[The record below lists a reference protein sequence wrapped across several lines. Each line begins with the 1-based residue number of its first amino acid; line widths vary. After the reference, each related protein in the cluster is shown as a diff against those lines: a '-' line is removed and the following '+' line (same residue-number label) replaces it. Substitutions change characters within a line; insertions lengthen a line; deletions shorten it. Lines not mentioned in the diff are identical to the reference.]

1 MRMPARRGRRRG
13 IIIVALVAILLIGL
27 WSARFYTDVLW
38 FQEVGLSSVLF
49 KSLATQFFVGAAVGI
64 LVAALVWLN
73 LAFAARVGP
82 AYRVPRS
89 EVIGGGDPLER
100 YRDAVAPYLKWLRLA
115 VAVFVGVLAGLGASS
130 AWQNFLLWANR
141 VDFGEVDPQFGRDIG
156 FYVFELPFLKDVTEY
171 LWFGL
176 IAALVLSAAA
186 HYFHGSLRPEIGLRG
201 LAPAVL
207 AHLSVL
213 LGCLALVKA
222 AQYYLGTFEL
232 NFSPR
237 GVVTGASYTD
247 VNAHLPALRLLA
259 IISVISAIL
268 FLVNIRFRRLSLP
281 IAAVGIWILTAVLAG
296 ALWPSLVQRFSVE
309 PQELQRERPF
319 IQRNLEATNAAFD
332 LADVTENTFPA
343 TSELAAEDIE
353 TNDSL
358 LENVRVWDPSVLQQ
372 AYTQLQA
379 IRTYYE
385 FPDVDIDRYVVDG
398 QMRQILL
405 SAREIS
411 LSDLPEESQSWPNLH
426 LQYTHGYGLVAS
438 LANGTTSAGQ
448 PAFLVKDLPGT
459 VQSGAEALDTEQ
471 GQPRIYFGESFEP
484 RDYSVVN
491 TEQAEIDFENEA
503 GVERSNYDGDGG
515 IPVGNYL
522 RRLAF
527 AIREVDY
534 RLMLSGLI
542 TNDSK
547 IMLYRDVR
555 DRVLRAAPFLSL
567 DHDPYPA
574 VIDGRIVW
582 ILDAY
587 TTTPWYPYSQRFDLT
602 DIVGEAD
609 AGTLSGDVNY
619 VRNSVKVA
627 VDAYN
632 GTMDFY
638 IVDESDPLIQTWNNA
653 FPALFSD
660 EEPPSELR
668 EHFRYPEDLFMIQSQ
683 VFLTYHI
690 DDPDDFYSKA
700 DQWALARNVE
710 GDYVVPTY
718 LLISLPGE
726 TEQEF
731 VLTRPFTPN
740 QRNNMVA
747 LMVARSDPENYGEI
761 LSFEFPRTRQ
771 VPGPLQ
777 VDNLI
782 NQDFE
787 ISQDLSLLRQG
798 GSDVDF
804 GSLVILPIEDSILYI
819 QPLFVTATDQTG
831 GGIPELKRVVLV
843 FGEEVVMEETFDE
856 ALATLFDLEQPPVV
870 AQDEEQ
876 PPPDGQP
883 PPDAGPGGA
892 PQGARA
898 ELARLVQQAGTVYER
913 AQQALQAGD
922 FETYGRLIDRLGEL
936 IARAEGLSQ

>member
-1 MRMPARRGRRRG
+1 MRVPARRSRRRG
-13 IIIVALVAILLIGL
+13 IIIVAVLLILFTALG
-27 WSARFYTDVLW
+27 SARFYTDVLW

-49 KSLATQFFVGAAVGI
+49 KSLGTQFLVGTAVAI
-64 LVAALVWLN
+64 LVGALVWLN
-73 LAFAARVGP
+73 LVFAARTGP
-82 AYRVPRS
+82 AYRIPRT
-89 EVIGGGDPLER
+89 EVIGRADPLER
-100 YRDAVAPYLKWLRLA
+100 YRDALAPYLKWLRLA
-115 VAVFVGVLAGLGASS
+115 LAVFVGVLAGIGASS
-130 AWQNFLLWANR
+130 SWQNFLLWANR
-141 VDFGEVDPQFGRDIG
+141 VEFGEADPQFGRDIG
-156 FYVFELPFLKDVTEY
+156 FYVFELPFLKNVTDY
-171 LWFGL
+171 LWFGFM
-176 IAALVLSAAA
+176 AALVLSAAA

-259 IISVISAIL
+259 IISIISAIL

-296 ALWPSLVQRFSVE
+296 ALWPALIQRFSVE
-309 PQELQRERPF
+309 PQELQRELPF
-319 IQRNLEATNAAFD
+319 IKRNLDATNEAFG
-332 LADVTENTFPA
+332 LADVTEATFPA
-343 TSELAAEDIE
+343 STDLTADDIG
-353 TNDSL
+353 TNEPL
-358 LENVRVWDPSVLQQ
+358 LENVRVWDPSVLQR

-379 IRTYYE
+379 IRTYYR
-385 FPDVDIDRYVVDG
+385 FDDVDIDRYVVDG
-398 QMRQILL
+398 QTRQVLL

-411 LSDLPEESQSWPNLH
+411 LDDLPEESQNWPNLH

-438 LANGTTSAGQ
+438 LANGTTVAGQ
-448 PAFLVKDLPGT
+448 PAFLVKDVPGT
-459 VQSGAEALDTEQ
+459 VQQGAEALDTEPPA
-471 GQPRIYFGESFEP
+471 GQPRVYFGESFEP
-484 RDYSVVN
+484 QDYSVVN
-491 TEQAEIDFENEA
+491 TEQAEIDFENEG
-503 GVERSNYDGDGG
+503 GVERSNYDGEGG
-515 IPVGNYL
+515 VPVGNYL

-527 AIREVDY
+527 AIREVDAN
-534 RLMLSGLI
+534 LLLSGLI
-542 TNDSK
+542 RDDSK

-574 VIDGRIVW
+574 VIDGRVMW
-582 ILDAY
+582 VLDAY
-587 TTTPWYPYSQRFDLT
+587 TSTPWYPYSQRFDFT
-602 DIVGEAD
+602 EIVDSAEAGVLDGER
-609 AGTLSGDVNY
+609 NY
-619 VRNSVKVA
+619 LRNSVKIV

-638 IVDESDPLIQTWNNA
+638 IVDESDPLVQTWSNA

-660 EEPPSELR
+660 EEPPPELQ

-690 DDPDDFYSKA
+690 DDPADFYSKS
-700 DQWALARNVE
+700 DQWALARNVD
-710 GDYVVPTY
+710 GQDVVPTY
-718 LLISLPGE
+718 LLIALPGQ

-740 QRNNMVA
+740 ARNNMVA

-761 LSFEFPRTRQ
+761 MTFEFPRTRQ

-804 GSLVILPIEDSILYI
+804 GSLVILPIEDAILYI
-819 QPLFVTATDQTG
+819 QPLFVTATDQSG

-843 FGEEVVMEETFDE
+843 FGEDVVMEETFDE
-856 ALATLFDLEQPPVV
+856 ALATLFELEEPPVV
-870 AQDEEQ
+870 AEE
-876 PPPDGQP
+876 
-883 PPDAGPGGA
+883 PPDAPPQPPDEGPDGGQTA
-892 PQGARA
+892 NA
-898 ELARLVQQAGTVYER
+898 ELTRIVQQAGAVYER

-922 FETYGRLIDRLGEL
+922 FETYGRLIDRLGDL
-936 IARAEGLSQ
+936 IARAEALSQ

>member
-1 MRMPARRGRRRG
+1 
-13 IIIVALVAILLIGL
+13 
-27 WSARFYTDVLW
+27 
-38 FQEVGLSSVLF
+38 
-49 KSLATQFFVGAAVGI
+49 
-64 LVAALVWLN
+64 
-73 LAFAARVGP
+73 
-82 AYRVPRS
+82 
-89 EVIGGGDPLER
+89 
-100 YRDAVAPYLKWLRLA
+100 
-115 VAVFVGVLAGLGASS
+115 
-130 AWQNFLLWANR
+130 
-141 VDFGEVDPQFGRDIG
+141 
-156 FYVFELPFLKDVTEY
+156 
-171 LWFGL
+171 
-176 IAALVLSAAA
+176 
-186 HYFHGSLRPEIGLRG
+186 
-201 LAPAVL
+201 
-207 AHLSVL
+207 SVL
-213 LGCLALVKA
+213 LGCLALVKS

-259 IISVISAIL
+259 IISIISAIL

-296 ALWPSLVQRFSVE
+296 ALWPALIQRFSVE
-309 PQELQRERPF
+309 PQELQRELPF
-319 IQRNLEATNAAFD
+319 IKRNLDATNQAFD
-332 LADVTENTFPA
+332 LADVTEASFPA
-343 TSELAAEDIE
+343 SDDLTADDIS
-353 TNDSL
+353 TNESL
-358 LENVRVWDPSVLQQ
+358 LENVRVWDPSVLQR

-379 IRTYYE
+379 IRTYYR
-385 FPDVDIDRYVVDG
+385 FDDVDIDRYVVDG
-398 QMRQILL
+398 QTRQVLL

-411 LSDLPEESQSWPNLH
+411 LDDLPEESQNWPNLH

-438 LANGTTSAGQ
+438 LANGTTVAGQ
-448 PAFLVKDLPGT
+448 PAFLVKDVPGT
-459 VQSGAEALDTEQ
+459 VQEGAEALDTEPPA
-471 GQPRIYFGESFEP
+471 GQPRVYFGESFEP
-484 RDYSVVN
+484 QDYSVVN
-491 TEQAEIDFENEA
+491 TEQAEIDFENEG
-503 GVERSNYDGDGG
+503 GVERSNYEGEGG
-515 IPVGNYL
+515 VPVGNYL

-527 AIREVDY
+527 AIREVDAN
-534 RLMLSGLI
+534 LLLSGLI
-542 TNDSK
+542 RDDSK

-574 VIDGRIVW
+574 VIDGRVMW

-587 TTTPWYPYSQRFDLT
+587 TSTPWYPYSQRFDFTEIIDSAEAGVL
-602 DIVGEAD
+602 DGER
-609 AGTLSGDVNY
+609 NY
-619 VRNSVKVA
+619 LRNSVKIV

-638 IVDESDPLIQTWNNA
+638 IVDESDPLVQTWSNA

-660 EEPPSELR
+660 EEPPPELQ

-690 DDPDDFYSKA
+690 DDPADFYSKS
-700 DQWALARNVE
+700 DQWALAHNVD
-710 GDYVVPTY
+710 GQDVVPTY
-718 LLISLPGE
+718 LLIALPGQS
-726 TEQEF
+726 EQEF

-740 QRNNMVA
+740 ARNNMVA

-761 LSFEFPRTRQ
+761 MTFEFPRTRQ

-804 GSLVILPIEDSILYI
+804 GSLVILPIEDAILYI

-843 FGEEVVMEETFDE
+843 FGEDVVMEETFDE
-856 ALATLFDLEQPPVV
+856 ALATLFELEEPPVV
-870 AQDEEQ
+870 AEE
-876 PPPDGQP
+876 
-883 PPDAGPGGA
+883 PPDAPPQPPDEGPDGGQPA
-892 PQGARA
+892 ND
-898 ELARLVQQAGTVYER
+898 ELTRIVQQAGAVYER

-922 FETYGRLIDRLGEL
+922 FETYGRLIDRLGNL
-936 IARAEGLSQ
+936 IARAEALSQ